1 MSTTTT
7 DRPLRVIAVGGAGS
21 MGRWAVRTIAQLG
34 SASVLTV
41 ADIDLDRAERVAASV
56 GGPCRALRLD
66 ATDSGQLHA
75 AFAEHDVVVNT
86 MGPFATFVR
95 PILRAALDADCHYLD
110 INDDWQPTIE
120 AFEFDDEARRRGLHV
135 VVGLGGS
142 PGVTNLCAVHA
153 ADQLD
158 VVHELHTGWK
168 LSGATIVDEP
178 GFPAPAASAAVEHWL
193 HQCAQPIQAWVD
205 GAVGYV
211 EPVKQVDLA
220 FPGLGTVTA
229 YTMGHPEPITLPRR
243 YPELRSSLNLQSGPA
258 WLFEHLREV
267 TARFAAKEIDLPT
280 GAALLAD
287 PPRGGQTGERSPL
300 PIEWSLAI
308 GEKDGAPCRAAVY
321 PRAFHPAK
329 MGGNTGIPL
338 AIGVELLRRGSLL
351 ATGVHAPE
359 TAIAPRDFF
368 QLLAPLIDEELHGI
382 DDLLAVVEE
391 IG

>member
-1 MSTTTT
+1 MSAPQ
-7 DRPLRVIAVGGAGS
+7 RPLRIVAVGGAGS
-21 MGRWAVRTIAQLG
+21 MGRWAVRTIAKLG

-66 ATDSGQLHA
+66 ATDPDQLAA

-95 PILRAALDADCHYLD
+95 PILTAALKADCHYLD
-110 INDDWQPTIE
+110 INDDWQPTVE
-120 AFEFDDEARRRGLHV
+120 AFDFDEEARRRGLHV

-142 PGVTNLCAVHA
+142 PGVTNLCATYA

-193 HQCAQPIQAWVD
+193 HQCAQPIRAWVD
-205 GAVGYV
+205 GATGTVDPV
-211 EPVKQVDLA
+211 EQVDLD
-220 FPGLGTVTA
+220 FPGLGKVTA

-243 YPELRSSLNLQSGPA
+243 YPGLRSSLNLQSGPG
-258 WLFEHLREV
+258 WLFDHLREV
-267 TARFAAKEIDLPT
+267 CARFAAGEIDLET
-280 GAALLAD
+280 GAAMLAD
-287 PPRGGQTGERSPL
+287 PPRPADAVRERSAL

-308 GEKDGAPCRAAVY
+308 GEKDGEPCRVAVY
-321 PRAFHPAK
+321 PRFFHPAK

-338 AIGVELLRRGSLL
+338 AIGVELLRRGELRE
-351 ATGVHAPE
+351 TGVHAPE
-359 TAIAPRDFF
+359 TAIEPRAFF
-368 QLLAPLIDEELHGI
+368 DLLAPLTDDTLTNA

-391 IG
+391 RG